1 MSFWRRWFGR
11 KAPPHA
17 GEDED
22 TRDGD
27 PDREREQDQGEDQE
41 RERNQ
46 DQPRGQDSK
55 GREEG
60 SDADAARRAQLA
72 RLKRVGRPGGFE
84 VGDAIAILRAHEGM
98 PEQTDDLHALV
109 EGLEHPDVVGVPLD
123 PLRVACASLLDDRG
137 RRREALA
144 LVSPARSVPGMMLAA
159 ELHAAQGELPKAVS
173 MIERVLAR
181 AIDTPGAAERH
192 ERWSSQLGRRSRV
205 QVIDDAATVVAPSAA
220 KSAFRLVR
228 EVARGGAGAV
238 YEAEDEL
245 LGRRLAYKVYHRA
258 EAERAHIEREARTG
272 VRLAG
277 PGVVQIYD
285 ADAEKGW
292 LAMEWVGRGSLRDA
306 LKQGRVAELLPLSR
320 WLPKLVAAVARVHD
334 EGLVHSDL
342 KPANVLFRD
351 DDDPVLS
358 DFGACQLAGEPGIAG
373 TPGYMSPERLDGG
386 AADPRDDVY
395 AIGRIIEDV
404 LGARDDAQLADGH
417 VTSTK
422 DEARRWASVALACLA
437 PGDDR
442 PANAREVLAL
452 ADDGGDR

>member
-1 MSFWRRWFGR
+1 MSFWKRWFGR
-11 KAPPHA
+11 KDEPEDDDEDPDGQGPPAHERRGEPKREKEPA
-17 GEDED
+17 RDHPLDASDGEDA
-22 TRDGD
+22 
-27 PDREREQDQGEDQE
+27 REQ
-41 RERNQ
+41 
-46 DQPRGQDSK
+46 
-55 GREEG
+55 
-60 SDADAARRAQLA
+60 RRTQLT
-72 RLKRVGRPGGFE
+72 RMRRVGRPGGLE
-84 VGDAIAILRAHEGM
+84 IGDAIAILRAHEGM

-123 PLRVACASLLDDRG
+123 PLRVACAGLLDDRG

-144 LVSPARSVPGMMLAA
+144 LVSSTRSVPGMMLAA
-159 ELHAAQGELPKAVS
+159 ELHAAQGDLAKAVS

-192 ERWSSQLGRRSRV
+192 ERWSAQLGRTSRTPIV
-205 QVIDDAATVVAPSAA
+205 DDAATVVAPSAA

-228 EVARGGAGAV
+228 EVARGGSGAV

-258 EAERAHIEREARTG
+258 ESERAHIEREAQTG

-285 ADAEKGW
+285 ADPEKGW
-292 LAMEWVGRGSLRDA
+292 LAMEWIGRGSLRDA
-306 LKQGRVAELLPLSR
+306 LHQGRVAELFPLAG

-351 DDDPVLS
+351 DDEPVLS
-358 DFGACQLAGEPGIAG
+358 DFGACQQAGRPGLAG
-373 TPGYMSPERLDGG
+373 TPGYMSPERLEG
-386 AADPRDDVY
+386 ASADPRDDVY

-404 LGARDDAQLADGH
+404 LGARDDAELAPEH
-417 VTSTK
+417 LASTEE
-422 DEARRWASVALACLA
+422 DARRWASVALACLV
-437 PGDDR
+437 PGDGR
-442 PANAREVLAL
+442 PAHAREVLAL
-452 ADDGGDR
+452 AAEDRDASP

>member
-1 MSFWRRWFGR
+1 
-11 KAPPHA
+11 
-17 GEDED
+17 
-22 TRDGD
+22 
-27 PDREREQDQGEDQE
+27 
-41 RERNQ
+41 
-46 DQPRGQDSK
+46 
-55 GREEG
+55 
-60 SDADAARRAQLA
+60 
-72 RLKRVGRPGGFE
+72 
-84 VGDAIAILRAHEGM
+84 M
-98 PEQTDDLHALV
+98 PEQTDDLHAIV

-123 PLRVACASLLDDRG
+123 ALRVACAGLLDDRG

-144 LVSPARSVPGMMLAA
+144 LVASTRSVAGMMLAA

-192 ERWSSQLGRRSRV
+192 ERWSTQLGRRARSETV
-205 QVIDDAATVVAPSAA
+205 DDAATVVAPSAA

-228 EVARGGAGAV
+228 EVARGGSGAV

-258 EAERAHIEREARTG
+258 EAERIHIEREARTG

-285 ADAEKGW
+285 ADAERGW
-292 LAMEWVGRGSLRDA
+292 LAMEWIGRGSLRDA
-306 LKQGRVAELLPLSR
+306 LKQGRVAELFPLDA

-358 DFGACQLAGEPGIAG
+358 DFGACLQAGRPGIAG
-373 TPGYMSPERLDGG
+373 TPGYMSPERLDGTSV
-386 AADPRDDVY
+386 DPRDDVY
-395 AIGRIIEDV
+395 ALGRIIEDV
-404 LGARDDAQLADGH
+404 LGARDDAQLAEEH
-417 VTSTK
+417 LASTEA
-422 DEARRWASVALACLA
+422 DARRWATVALACLA
-437 PGDDR
+437 PGEER
-442 PANAREVLAL
+442 PAHAREVLAL
-452 ADDGGDR
+452 AATDPDAE